1 MYISLNWIKDFVDLD
16 GIDIINLI
24 KNRFTLAVAEIEGIE
39 DGDVVAPQDV
49 CREERLLKGADF
61 GRALQGGDDHPVERE
76 DEQQGDDKQEEVGEN
91 QGEDVVDSG
100 DSLFGLC
107 GLSFAFDDK
116 CQSSR
121 VGD

>member
-1 MYISLNWIKDFVDLD
+1 MLFK
-16 GIDIINLI
+16 
-24 KNRFTLAVAEIEGIE
+24 
-39 DGDVVAPQDV
+39 
-49 CREERLLKGADF
+49 
-61 GRALQGGDDHPVERE
+61 GGDDHPVERE

-100 DSLFGLC
+100 DSLFGLS